1 MIHPNILIIS
11 SLYDFSTDLV
21 CAQLSASG
29 ACYLRINR
37 DEFKTYNIT
46 LDPINVKLSI
56 EIKGLKFQ
64 IDEESLKTI
73 YYRAPTFLRE
83 IFVSDITVEDQL
95 EQTQW
100 AAFLRSLIVFNKAEW
115 YNNPSNTYKAEI
127 KSYQLNIASRIGFN
141 VPDTIITNYVNSANY
156 KYKKVAIKSIDTALV
171 STKDEEG
178 FVYTNIYPV
187 EELINT
193 HYTSPFFIQ
202 EALLPKI
209 DIRVTVIKGSV
220 IAIDIR
226 GDELLDEDWRKY
238 KYHLTYSFIS
248 LPNEIESKCI
258 HLLEK
263 LNLNFGAI
271 DLVLVG
277 DRYYFIEINPTG
289 EWSWLQQST
298 GYKFDTLIAKHL
310 TKYE

>member
-21 CAQLSASG
+21 CAELNALG
-29 ACYLRINR
+29 ACYLRVNR
-37 DEFKTYNIT
+37 DEFKTYDIV
-46 LDPINVKLSI
+46 LDPIRAELFI
-56 EIKGLKFQ
+56 DIKGVKFQ
-64 IDEESLKTI
+64 IEETSLKTI

-83 IFVSDITVEDQL
+83 IFVSDITEEEQL

-100 AAFLRSLIVFNKAEW
+100 AAFLRSLIVFNKATW
-115 YNNPSNTYKAEI
+115 YNNPSDTYKAEI
-127 KSYQLNIASRIGFN
+127 KSYQLNIASKIGFL
-141 VPDTIITNYVNSANY
+141 VPDTIITNYVNSTNY
-156 KYKKVAIKSIDTALV
+156 EYKKAAIKSIDTALV
-171 STKDEEG
+171 SSKGEEG

-187 EELINT
+187 EELTNA

-209 DIRVTVIKGSV
+209 DIRVTVVKDYV
-220 IAIDIR
+220 IGIDIR
-226 GDELLDEDWRKY
+226 GHELLDEDWRKY
-238 KYHLTYSFIS
+238 KYHLTYNLIS
-248 LPNEIESKCI
+248 LPKEIESKCI
-258 HLLEK
+258 RLLEE

-271 DLVLVG
+271 DLVLVD

-298 GYKFDTLIAKHL
+298 GYKFDALIAEHL
-310 TKYE
+310 TKYV